1 MGYFRTMADQTNN
14 PNSSAVKTVSFAKFR
29 QGFESEVK
37 KRHESLMELFP
48 MVDPDFLFGKAVE
61 FEGLNYFNIFNFT
74 IFF

>member
-1 MGYFRTMADQTNN
+1 MADQNN

-61 FEGLNYFNIFNFT
+61 FEGFNYFFIYSISRTF
-74 IFF
+74 

>member
-1 MGYFRTMADQTNN
+1 MADQTN

-61 FEGLNYFNIFNFT
+61 FEGLNYFKIYSISRTFLKM
-74 IFF
+74 

>member
-1 MGYFRTMADQTNN
+1 MADQTN

-61 FEGLNYFNIFNFT
+61 FEGLNYFNIYSISRTFFKNV